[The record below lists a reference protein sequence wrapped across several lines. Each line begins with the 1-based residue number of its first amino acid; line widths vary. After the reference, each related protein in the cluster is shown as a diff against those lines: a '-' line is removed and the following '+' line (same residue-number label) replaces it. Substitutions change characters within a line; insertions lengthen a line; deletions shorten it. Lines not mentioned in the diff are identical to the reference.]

1 MPERLEK
8 GPLLI
13 VAAMR
18 EELTPLFR
26 RLEPAVADRFEG
38 TKVFRSSARGSLPEL
53 FLGVTGDGPAKAARV
68 ARGLCERYRPAA
80 LVGIGAAGAL
90 TASLAPSDVVASARL
105 IDGSLS
111 VPAPD
116 PLLLSRA
123 TAAGARP
130 ATLVTVRRPAA
141 TAAAKK
147 ELSRDA
153 GELAAVDME
162 SSGWASAASG
172 DGVPFVVVRAILDA
186 ADEELPAYLA
196 ECVGPEGG
204 LRRAAV
210 VARALAHPSTL
221 PTLVWMHRRLAACAE
236 RLAEFLVDGF
246 FRCEKA

>member
-1 MPERLEK
+1 MPERPEK

-38 TKVFRSSARGSLPEL
+38 TKVFRSSARGSVPEL
-53 FLGVTGDGPAKAARV
+53 FLSVTGDGPAKAARV
-68 ARGLCERYRPAA
+68 ARGLCERYRPEA

-90 TASLAPSDVVASARL
+90 TAPLAPGDVVASARL
-105 IDGSLS
+105 IDGSLA

-141 TAAAKK
+141 TAAAKR

-172 DGVPFVVVRAILDA
+172 AGVPFVVARAILDA

-221 PTLVWMHRRLAACAE
+221 PTLVWMHRRLVACAE

>member
-1 MPERLEK
+1 
-8 GPLLI
+8 
-13 VAAMR
+13 
-18 EELTPLFR
+18 
-26 RLEPAVADRFEG
+26 
-38 TKVFRSSARGSLPEL
+38 
-53 FLGVTGDGPAKAARV
+53 VTGDGPAKAARV

-105 IDGSLS
+105 IDGSLA

-141 TAAAKK
+141 TVAAKR
-147 ELSRDA
+147 ELSRGA
-153 GELAAVDME
+153 GELAAV
-162 SSGWASAASG
+162 GH
-172 DGVPFVVVRAILDA
+172 GVLGV
-186 ADEELPAYLA
+186 
-196 ECVGPEGG
+196 G
-204 LRRAAV
+204 LRGVGRRRSVRRRARDPGRRRRGA
-210 VARALAHPSTL
+210 ARLPGRVRRSGGGDCGARPSSPARSRIL
-221 PTLVWMHRRLAACAE
+221 RRFRHWSGCIGGWLACAE